1 LCYIKAT
8 AGQFDMKVS
17 QAGNCSLIDPLR
29 AALVERKPLHRYDR
43 RRSRLKDCK
52 HTGSIMPRYFFHL
65 TDGNQVLNNH
75 KGIDLS
81 GNAAARADAVALAR
95 DLKHGAAMRDWNWTG
110 WFVTI
115 VDQHGHKVDEVPIMD
130 V

>member
-1 LCYIKAT
+1 LFPQRGLRYIKAK
-8 AGQFDMKVS
+8 AGKFDMKIG
-17 QAGNCSLIDPLR
+17 QADTLGGGPSR
-29 AALVERKPLHRYDR
+29 TKAAAALRPGPLP
-43 RRSRLKDCK
+43 LKDCK
-52 HTGSIMPRYFFHL
+52 HTGPTMPRYYFHL

-95 DLKHGAAMRDWNWTG
+95 DLKHGTVMSGWNWTG
-110 WFVTI
+110 WFVAI
-115 VDQHGHKVDEVPIMD
+115 VDQHGHTVDKVPIAD